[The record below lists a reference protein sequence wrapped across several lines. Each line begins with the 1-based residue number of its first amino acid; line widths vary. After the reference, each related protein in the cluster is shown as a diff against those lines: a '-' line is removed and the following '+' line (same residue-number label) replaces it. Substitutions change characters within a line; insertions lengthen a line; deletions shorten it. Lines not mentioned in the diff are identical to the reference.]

1 MENKS
6 RVSFDSWKLMGSK
19 VNRDTPP
26 AVTGKMIISL
36 YRDPDL
42 ARSWLRWAEWIFL
55 QLTFHEFLQ
64 QPYQQQNMKLLK
76 KKNEHEAIKEEKK
89 HFLLCISLLLRHR
102 HEPYTFISYV
112 PQCMYQGYEKWALS
126 PPPTGPASLRIFPWR
141 SQSTGLSSLYLISAR
156 CHVAQLQAASV
167 WILYPRV
174 AGRKLPPDIKGL

>member
-76 KKNEHEAIKEEKK
+76 KKNEHEAIREEKNTFYCV
-89 HFLLCISLLLRHR
+89 FLYYSGTGMNRTL
-102 HEPYTFISYV
+102 
-112 PQCMYQGYEKWALS
+112 LS
-126 PPPTGPASLRIFPWR
+126 PMSHNACIRVMRNGLCPRLQPA
-141 SQSTGLSSLYLISAR
+141 
-156 CHVAQLQAASV
+156 
-167 WILYPRV
+167 
-174 AGRKLPPDIKGL
+174 LPPSWFFREEAKALA